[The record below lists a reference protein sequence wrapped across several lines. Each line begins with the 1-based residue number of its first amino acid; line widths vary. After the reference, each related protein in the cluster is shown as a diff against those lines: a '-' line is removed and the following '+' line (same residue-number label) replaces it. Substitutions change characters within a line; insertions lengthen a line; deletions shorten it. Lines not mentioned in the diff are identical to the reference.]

1 MELEQGESRVSG
13 ARYYTVKPIFEWWVP
28 GSLSDTNTTWRDMME
43 WCVSTY
49 GPSANMGVWEPGAKW
64 YANNAKFWFREK
76 DDLAYF
82 ILRWG
87 K

>member
-1 MELEQGESRVSG
+1 MELEQSESRVSG
-13 ARYYTVKPIFEWWVP
+13 ARYYTVKPIWPWADFAWSYKHW
-28 GSLSDTNTTWRDMME
+28 NDMTA
-43 WCVSTY
+43 WCVEEY
-49 GPSANMGVWEPGAKW
+49 GPTPVDGVWTPGAKW

-76 DDLAYF
+76 DDLVYF